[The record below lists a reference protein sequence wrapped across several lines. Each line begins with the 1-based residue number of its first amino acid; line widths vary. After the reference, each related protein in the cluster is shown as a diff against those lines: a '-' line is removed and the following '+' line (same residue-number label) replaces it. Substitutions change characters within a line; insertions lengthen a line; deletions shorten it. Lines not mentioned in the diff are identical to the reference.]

1 MKLHSIYSLLALFVL
16 ASCQSSTDSVE
27 KTNELATSNIVHLN
41 AEQLSNVKIK
51 TVHLQEKNVASVL
64 KINGKIE
71 VPPQNIISIST
82 AIGGYLQSTD
92 LLPGMH
98 ISKGAVIAQ
107 LQDQEYIQMQENYL
121 ITQNNLA
128 LAEQEYNRL
137 KELNTSKASSDKSLS
152 RAHAELT
159 MLRIKLSSLTE
170 KLRLININPDKLS
183 PTTIHRSI
191 QMLSPIDGYVSKV
204 NVNIGKYVTPT
215 DVLFELIN
223 PSDIHLNLKVYE
235 KDVANLSIGQKVR
248 AYSNVNPKRKYN
260 CEVILISKDI
270 SEEGTADV
278 HCHFESF
285 DKSLFPG
292 MYMNAE
298 VQVDDHVTMAVP
310 EESVMNFEGA
320 TYLFQAL
327 KQDSFELI
335 PVSIGMSENGF
346 VEVKNPEKFIDKAIV
361 KEGAYTLL
369 MKLKN
374 KEE

>member
-1 MKLHSIYSLLALFVL
+1 
-16 ASCQSSTDSVE
+16 
-27 KTNELATSNIVHLN
+27 VHLN

-107 LQDQEYIQMQENYL
+107 LQDQEYIQMQEDYL
-121 ITQNNLA
+121 ITQSNLA
-128 LAEQEYNRL
+128 LADQEYNRL
-137 KELNTSKASSDKSLS
+137 KDLNASKASSDKSLS
-152 RAHAELT
+152 RAQTELT

-170 KLRLININPDKLS
+170 KLRLININPDKLG
-183 PTTIHRSI
+183 PTTIQRSI

-298 VQVDDHVTMAVP
+298 VQVDEHVTMAVP

-320 TYLFQAL
+320 TYLFHAL
-327 KQDSFELI
+327 NHDSFELI

-346 VEVKNPEKFIDKAIV
+346 VEVKNPEKFMDKAIV